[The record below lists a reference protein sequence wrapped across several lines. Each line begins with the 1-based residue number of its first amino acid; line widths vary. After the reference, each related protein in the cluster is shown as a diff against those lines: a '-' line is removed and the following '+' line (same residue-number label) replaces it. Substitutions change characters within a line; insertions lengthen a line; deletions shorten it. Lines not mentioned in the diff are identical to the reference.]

1 MSKPKRMKM
10 MEIKQIYYF
19 VSASCPIMAE
29 MSESET
35 METIKAAAENCVI
48 DLTGGIFRCIS
59 ATEENGILYK
69 FNLYTFGTSKPASK
83 AKMMDF
89 TMTTDRVDVSEI
101 LCDVDQQMV
110 HIDISLTTV
119 SSANAVASATASS
132 TASASTIAAYDMMLN
147 LVKETV
153 EETHVHFSAL
163 TDKLVQ
169 YRRQEELA
177 SVKQP
182 ALALESFQLPE
193 DAYNAVV
200 YYQVSRK
207 ATSLGF
213 TVVDNESVIETSGKC
228 SQYHHSRPDLIIFHQ
243 EKLHGYVVHAAT
255 QEEPSEPD
263 ECDLSLRGAVGESKL
278 MVHDNRGQLVA
289 EMDKV
294 AGSIAEMYLRKNIKA
309 TEKKFRFIEVYGLLC
324 DYSRKTCQVYKLKM
338 DFKLYVSTLYE
349 GRQEL
354 SLDEG
359 ISRLLATLKKDS

>member
-1 MSKPKRMKM
+1 
-10 MEIKQIYYF
+10 
-19 VSASCPIMAE
+19 MAE

-35 METIKAAAENCVI
+35 METIKAATKHCAI
-48 DLTGGIFRCIS
+48 DLTGGIFRCIN
-59 ATEENGILYK
+59 ATEENGILYQ
-69 FNLYTFGTSKPASK
+69 FNLYTFGTSKSASK
-83 AKMMDF
+83 ANMTDF
-89 TMTTDRVDVSEI
+89 TLTKDKVDVSEI

-110 HIDISLTTV
+110 HIDLSLTTV
-119 SSANAVASATASS
+119 SSANAVASAIASA

-200 YYQVSRK
+200 YSQVSRK

-213 TVVDNESVIETSGKC
+213 TVVANESVVETSGKC

-243 EKLHGYVVHAAT
+243 EKLHGYVVHAAIP
-255 QEEPSEPD
+255 EEPSEPD

-278 MVHDNRGQLVA
+278 RMHDNCGQLVA

-294 AGSIAEMYLRKNIKA
+294 AGSIAEMHLCKNIKA